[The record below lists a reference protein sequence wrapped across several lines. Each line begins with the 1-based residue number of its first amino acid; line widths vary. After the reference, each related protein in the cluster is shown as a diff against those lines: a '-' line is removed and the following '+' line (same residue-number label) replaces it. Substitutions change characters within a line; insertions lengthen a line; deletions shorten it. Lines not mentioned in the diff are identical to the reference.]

1 MAEQPTRRPD
11 RPDGKIVLRI
21 IGQRPRCEFC
31 PKIPP
36 DRPKVPEEAVELSE
50 RNWRAYRHYRE
61 CVSMGTF
68 DPWSLDPIVRRNA
81 MRIREIEEKAAYLDR
96 LRIAKIAKG

>member
-1 MAEQPTRRPD
+1 
-11 RPDGKIVLRI
+11 
-21 IGQRPRCEFC
+21 
-31 PKIPP
+31 
-36 DRPKVPEEAVELSE
+36 
-50 RNWRAYRHYRE
+50 
-61 CVSMGTF
+61 MGTF